1 MNSMKNSSKV
11 RMRKIMNN
19 MMRKMGSFMERWMR
33 MKEKSKKLKRS
44 MNNKDKKDIKS
55 MKDSRDNKERYRC
68 NLMMKMKIKL
78 I

>member
-1 MNSMKNSSKV
+1 
-11 RMRKIMNN
+11 MNN
-19 MMRKMGSFMERWMR
+19 MMRKMGSFMERWMK

-44 MNNKDKKDIKS
+44 MTNKDKKDIKS
-55 MKDSRDNKERYRC
+55 MKDSRVNKERYRC

>member
-1 MNSMKNSSKV
+1 
-11 RMRKIMNN
+11 
-19 MMRKMGSFMERWMR
+19 MERWMK

-44 MNNKDKKDIKS
+44 MTNKDKKDIKS
-55 MKDSRDNKERYRC
+55 MKDSRVNKERYRC